1 MATFPLNDRKRDFDA
16 ILVECIRQ
24 TVVDILS
31 SQVADALFRYLETVY
46 LLPAEAVPSRLDTLF
61 NTLEKLF
68 GSSGK
73 IVEKMIVKGLYS
85 RLSIEFD
92 NDPKK
97 TLLEHIEYA
106 RQEHPKR
113 ATGSFVGGE
122 GFEPLNL
129 TPKGFEL

>member
-1 MATFPLNDRKRDFDA
+1 MQGANDRKRDFDA

-31 SQVADALFRYLETVY
+31 PQVADALFRHLETVH
-46 LLPAEAVPSRLDTLF
+46 LLKAEAIPSRLDTLF

-73 IVEKMIVKGLYS
+73 IVEKRIVKEVYS

-92 NDPKK
+92 SDPKK

-106 RQEHPKR
+106 KQEQPKR
-113 ATGSFVGGE
+113 AKGSFVGGE
-122 GFEPLNL
+122 GFEPLNF